1 MSNFDGNFKIDVEAL
16 RKILETDEAQELCKC
31 NCHNLNSMVH
41 FIGAPFLPLDKP
53 KLEDLKI
60 RADSWMASNPCKDI
74 NVGAMALSEIH
85 PVEFSEKPEMGP
97 SPLKPLLK
105 LWLLFKRLMG

>member
-16 RKILETDEAQELCKC
+16 RKIIEIDGIRESCGC
-31 NCHNLNSMVH
+31 GRCNLNGIVH
-41 FIGAPFLPLDKP
+41 YMGIPSLHLDKP

-105 LWLLFKRLMG
+105 LWLLFKRFIE